1 MGNLLGSP
9 EKDGAEEGD
18 PDDDGFPVGLA
29 GARLDV
35 KTEFLGLE
43 REENHQDDPRDND
56 HHKDVRDHVRS
67 PACESHVEACLA
79 EELDCRGIWRSTDGC
94 SDTSDVGCHRD
105 RERETD
111 LSLVIVRK
119 TAKDRSEQGKHHC
132 GSGSVAHEH
141 GEQGDDDQECQ
152 KNGPGF
158 LERFQEKTRKGDI
171 QTIFGSHVGQYESTE
186 EKHDDRIRE
195 SRHYALVRYKLTG
208 IRSA

>member
-1 MGNLLGSP
+1 M
-9 EKDGAEEGD
+9 
-18 PDDDGFPVGLA
+18 
-29 GARLDV
+29 
-35 KTEFLGLE
+35 
-43 REENHQDDPRDND
+43 
-56 HHKDVRDHVRS
+56 RS
-67 PACESHVEACLA
+67 PACESHVVACLA
-79 EELDCRGIWRSTDGC
+79 EELDCRCVRRCSDGR
-94 SDTSDVGCHRD
+94 SDTSYVGCHRD

-111 LSLVIVRK
+111 LALVIVRK
-119 TAKDRSEQGKHHC
+119 TAEDRCEQGKHHC

-208 IRSA
+208 IRSAEESDSLVGDYQKRENYDEKGGSPVRDYLEHPHQGGEDE